1 MYFTAR
7 INSFIPG
14 KSVTV
19 GDVLQKFSKID
30 GLTHVDLNYPE
41 HFEGISVAEMHDLLK
56 KNNLKVHGLAM
67 RYRAPFLYGAF
78 CNKDPKVIEHALK
91 LTYEAIDACQAL
103 GGENVT
109 VWLGYDGM
117 EYAFQSDYVR
127 QLKEIVASFKKVCAY
142 AKEKG
147 VKVSI
152 EYKPYEPR
160 AFSMIDSV
168 GMAMYIIE
176 KVGADNLGLTLDY
189 CHMLMKKENPAYGLS
204 LALEE
209 GRLHALHLND
219 GYGRNDDGMMIG
231 SCTLMTMLECVYYLK
246 KYGYDGMVYFDT
258 FPIREDATAEC
269 EQNIRM
275 FRLLCDKV
283 DKIGMDKITAVIDKN
298 DAIAAM
304 KLFTDIL
311 I

>member
-7 INSFIPG
+7 INSFITD
-14 KSVTV
+14 KEIRVA
-19 GDVLQKFSKID
+19 DVLEKFSLID

-41 HFEGISVAEMHDLLK
+41 HFEGMTVDEMKRLLE
-56 KNNLKVHGLAM
+56 KNGLKAHGLAM

-78 CNKDPKVIEHALK
+78 SNKDSKVVEHALQ

-103 GGENVT
+103 EGENVT
-109 VWLGYDGM
+109 VWLGYDGV
-117 EYAFQSDYVR
+117 EYSFQADYVR
-127 QLKEIVASFKKVCAY
+127 LFDEIVDSFQKVCAY
-142 AKEKG
+142 AKSKN

-160 AFSMIDSV
+160 AYSMIDSA

-189 CHMLMKKENPAYGLS
+189 CHMLMKKELPAYGLS
-204 LALEE
+204 LALRS

-231 SCTLMTMLECVYYLK
+231 SGSLMSIVECIYYLK

-258 FPIREDATAEC
+258 FPVREDAAAEC
-269 EQNIRM
+269 AQNIRM
-275 FRLLCDKV
+275 FRLFNERIDKYGV
-283 DKIGMDKITAVIDKN
+283 DKISEVVAKN
-298 DAIAAM
+298 DAVAAM
-304 KLFTDIL
+304 EMFMDLL
-311 I
+311 

>member
-7 INSFIPG
+7 INSFITD
-14 KSVTV
+14 KSITV
-19 GDVLQKFSKID
+19 GEVLHKFSEIE
-30 GLTHVDLNYPE
+30 GLTYVDLNYPE
-41 HFEGISVAEMHDLLK
+41 HFNGITTGQMRELLQ

-67 RYRAPFLYGAF
+67 RYREPFLYGAF
-78 CNKDPKVIEHALK
+78 CNKDKTVIEHALQ
-91 LTYEAIDACQAL
+91 LTYEAVDACKAL
-103 GGENVT
+103 DGENVT

-117 EYAFQSDYVR
+117 EYAFQSDYVQ
-127 QLKEIVASFKKVCAY
+127 QLKEIVDCFKKVCRY
-142 AKEKG
+142 ASQKG

-160 AFSMIDSV
+160 AFSMIDSM
-168 GMAMYIIE
+168 GMAMYVIE

-189 CHMLMKKENPAYGLS
+189 CHMLMKNENPAYGLS
-204 LALEE
+204 LALSE

-231 SCTLMTMLECVYYLK
+231 SCSFMTMLECVYYLK

-258 FPIREDATAEC
+258 FPVRESAAEEC
-269 EQNIRM
+269 RQNIRM

-283 DKIGMDKITAVIDKN
+283 DRYGLDKMAAVVEKN
-298 DAIAAM
+298 DAVSAM
-304 KLFTDIL
+304 KMLTDIL
-311 I
+311 S